1 MNLWY
6 NYFMQRPFFIALLAL
21 TGSTVCAATQPRD
34 VTVGEILRGDCVNE
48 HVRTRGTVVEIFPDA
63 VDTAFAHLFLSDG
76 SEMTEVA
83 FRSADIVLTNL
94 DRLVGAKIRVKGDC
108 LSKMGGWRRLSAPFI
123 MGKPDIEV
131 LKPAPKDLFA
141 AETITSL
148 QQLSN
153 RHILQHGRHAVD
165 GVVRAV
171 WQRSNLLIENSTG
184 LKVRVNLA
192 RRQPPPKFGDC
203 VRVVGFSDTDTA
215 SLFLTSA
222 IWKPTTTAS
231 VPDERP
237 TALSEK
243 GFRNDQLCS
252 SLDGKLVSV
261 DVVVRS
267 PSGPVDAPNRLFAT
281 IGTIPLQI
289 DPGGAPEIFQNI
301 SVGST
306 VRATGVFLVETESWT
321 RRTPFPRIS
330 GYAVILRTADDL
342 RVLQEP
348 PWWTVRRLLALLGI
362 FVALLVGVLIWNFAL
377 NRRANRKGREL
388 AEEQLARVTADL
400 KVSERTRLAVEL
412 HDALSQTLSGVSM
425 QIDTAADF
433 AKGNAPA
440 ISKCLNLASRTI
452 DACRMELR
460 NTLWDLRSAA
470 LDEPDMNTAIRKTLC
485 QNLSG
490 IDLAVRFNVPRERL
504 SDNTAHAILKII
516 RELSANATRHGKA
529 TIIRIAGT
537 IDCDQLLISVRDN
550 GCGFDPD
557 LAPGV
562 SQGHFGLQGI
572 AERLERLNGKMKI
585 ESAPGRGTKVSL
597 SLPIPRSG
605 E

>member
-1 MNLWY
+1 
-6 NYFMQRPFFIALLAL
+6 MQRPFFIALLAL
-21 TGSTVCAATQPRD
+21 TSSTVCAATQPRD
-34 VTVGEILRGDCVNE
+34 VTVGQILRGGCVNE
-48 HVRTRGTVVEIFPDA
+48 YVRTHGTVAEAFPDA
-63 VDTAFAHLFLSDG
+63 VDTAFAHLFLADG
-76 SEMTEVA
+76 SEMAEVA
-83 FRSADIVLTNL
+83 FRSAEIEMTNL
-94 DRLVGAKIRVKGDC
+94 DRLVGAEIRVKGNC

-123 MGKPDIEV
+123 MGEPDIEI
-131 LKPAPKDLFA
+131 LKPAPGDPFDVQS
-141 AETITSL
+141 ITSL
-148 QQLSN
+148 QQVSN
-153 RHILQHGRHAVD
+153 HHLLQHGRYAVD

-171 WQRSNLLIENSTG
+171 WQRNNLLVENSTG

-192 RRQPPPKFGDC
+192 HRQPLPKFGDSI
-203 VRVVGFSDTDTA
+203 RVVGFSDTDTA
-215 SLFLTSA
+215 NLFLTSA

-231 VPDERP
+231 VPDEQP
-237 TALSEK
+237 TVLFEK

-261 DVVVRS
+261 DVVVQS

-281 IGTIPLQI
+281 IGTVPLQI
-289 DPGGAPEIFQNI
+289 DPGSDPEVFQDI

-342 RVLQEP
+342 RVLQTP
-348 PWWTVRRLLALLGI
+348 PWWTVQRLLVLLGL
-362 FVALLVGVLIWNFAL
+362 FVTLLVGVLIWNFSL
-377 NRRANRKGREL
+377 NRRARRKGREL
-388 AEEQLARVTADL
+388 AEEQLAHVTADL
-400 KVSERTRLAVEL
+400 KVRERTRLAVEL

-425 QIDTAADF
+425 QIDTAAGF

-440 ISKCLNLASRTI
+440 ISKCLDLASRTI

-529 TIIRIAGT
+529 TAIRIAGT
-537 IDCDQLLISVRDN
+537 IDRDQLLFSVRDN

>member
-1 MNLWY
+1 
-6 NYFMQRPFFIALLAL
+6 MQRPLFIALLVL
-21 TGSTVCAATQPRD
+21 TASAVCAAAQPRD
-34 VTVGEILRGDCVNE
+34 VTVGQILRGGCVNE
-48 HVRTRGTVVEIFPDA
+48 HVRTRGTVVETFPDA

-94 DRLVGAKIRVKGDC
+94 DRLVGAEIRVKGNC
-108 LSKMGGWRRLSAPFI
+108 LSQMGGWRRLSAPFV
-123 MGKPDIEV
+123 MGEPDIEV
-131 LKPAPKDLFA
+131 LKPAPRDLFA

-148 QQLSN
+148 QQLPN

-165 GVVRAV
+165 GIVRAV
-171 WQRSNLLIENSTG
+171 WQRSNLLVETPTG

-192 RRQPPPKFGDC
+192 RRQQPPKFGDSI
-203 VRVVGFSDTDTA
+203 RVVGFTDTDTA

-222 IWKPTTTAS
+222 IWKPTATDRI
-231 VPDERP
+231 PDEQP
-237 TALSEK
+237 TVLTETS
-243 GFRNDQLCS
+243 FRNGRLCS

-267 PSGPVDAPNRLFAT
+267 PSGPAGAPNRLFAT
-281 IGTIPLQI
+281 VGTIPLQI
-289 DPGGAPEIFQNI
+289 DPGNNHEAFQDVA
-301 SVGST
+301 VGST

-377 NRRANRKGREL
+377 NRRAHRKGREL

-425 QIDTAADF
+425 QIDTAAGF
-433 AKGNAPA
+433 AHDTAPA
-440 ISKCLNLASRTI
+440 ISKCLDLASRTI

-529 TIIRIAGT
+529 TAIRIAGT

-562 SQGHFGLQGI
+562 AQGHFGLQGI
-572 AERLERLNGKMKI
+572 SERLDRLNGKMKI
-585 ESAPGRGTKVSL
+585 ESASGKCTKVSL